1 MYLPAPS
8 INITGNP
15 QFIQHWHLFAE
26 QTRIKRKPPPA
37 AASDDNKPGLLCWG
51 KVGELPSAEPVP
63 EVSFVVQKHKE
74 VSRETKPVRVENPD
88 DPEQYVDVDQTEKMT
103 LDKTVP
109 AEKQNSATKDA
120 TSTEGTDDRIINAT
134 VPATA
139 ATKTE
144 RYTIEYNP
152 PERAV

>member
-1 MYLPAPS
+1 MYIPAPA
-8 INITGNP
+8 INWTNSP
-15 QFIQHWHLFAE
+15 RFVRRSLFAE
-26 QTRIKRKPPPA
+26 QVRIKRKPPQQVTA
-37 AASDDNKPGLLCWG
+37 DSTPGLLCWG
-51 KVGELPSAEPVP
+51 KVGDLPKAEPVP
-63 EVSFVVQKHKE
+63 EVGFVVQEHKE
-74 VSRETKPVRVENPD
+74 VSRETTPARIENPD
-88 DPEQYVDVDQTEKMT
+88 DADQYVDVNQTKKMT

-120 TSTEGTDDRIINAT
+120 TSTEGTDDRIIDAT

-144 RYTIEYNP
+144 RYTVEYNP